1 MKLIKNI
8 SINKLLIRI
17 VLITFI
23 LSVGIIST
31 VSVFNLK
38 AYKQNRD
45 IKINKITSEKI
56 SESINGEFEK
66 AILTTQLISRIFT
79 DENTDI
85 SEKLKTKLENLIKSD
100 NGIQGLY
107 VFIGDPS
114 LYTDIKKNLF
124 RDTTDNFSTLSLNK
138 TGNTVH
144 SSFFETD
151 ELKINP
157 LDFNKLTK
165 NTDILISEPFKIK
178 TGKKSEYVIGFTSP
192 FYHRNKI
199 TGFISVRYKAR
210 TFVSMIAENKLQKC
224 NFILLSPEKSI
235 IAYSGNTQNI
245 GKNILNLH
253 GKEFNLYNQLH
264 QTKQHIPGN
273 ISKILPSDTDR
284 EFEFLSSCTA
294 SSDKNYRN
302 LLILFIIISSAVFII
317 GILLILYLIRKSFLP
332 FKRIINSTEMLSKGV
347 SPVEKTDDLPPE
359 YKNTATNLNKI
370 SQFYNGISAFS
381 EHIISGNFNFHL
393 EERSENDNP
402 SKALNKIS
410 DFLKDRKEEQTSEE
424 RETSLQLWMRK
435 GRFEI
440 SEAERNSS
448 KDIANLSY
456 NIIRSVVNYIDALM
470 GGIYLYDKENEAIEL
485 ISAYAYETQKHFNVR
500 FKPGEGIVGACIL
513 EKKKVV
519 LNNIP
524 EDYIKIATGLGSG
537 TPSFIAVI
545 PIVFKNEINAAVEVA
560 FMNKPEDYKIEFIE
574 QLSDSIGAWID
585 ASLVSTKTAELLE
598 ISQKQTKE
606 LADKEDE
613 LNKKVTELQEIQE
626 KTAEINTRYESMLNA
641 VNQSIMTVEYT
652 LDGTII
658 NCNSVYTEIMGFEP
672 DDIKG
677 KNVLEIVQ
685 DQSESLKQIIEE
697 VKIGKT
703 VKKEVKRYT
712 KDGKEKTLTATYTPY
727 LDKEG
732 KISQI
737 LFFAFDLINIDIN
750 Q

>member
-1 MKLIKNI
+1 MKLNKSI

-38 AYKQNRD
+38 AYKQNQD
-45 IKINKITSEKI
+45 IKINTVTAEKF
-56 SESINGEFEK
+56 SESITGEFEK
-66 AILTTQLISRIFT
+66 AILTTQLISRIIT
-79 DENTDI
+79 NVNTDI
-85 SEKLKTKLENLIKSD
+85 SEELKTKLEKLIKSD
-100 NGIQGLY
+100 KGIQGLF

-114 LYTDIKKNLF
+114 LYTDSKNKLF
-124 RDTTDNFSTLSLNK
+124 RDTTDNFSTLSINK

-144 SSFFETD
+144 SSFFDTD
-151 ELKINP
+151 ELKINS
-157 LDFNKLTK
+157 LDFNRLTK

-178 TGKKSEYVIGFTSP
+178 TGKKSEYVLGFTSP
-192 FYHRNKI
+192 LYHRNKI
-199 TGFISVRYKAR
+199 TGFISVRYR
-210 TFVSMIAENKLQKC
+210 TQSLVSKINSNKHSEC
-224 NFILLSPEKSI
+224 NFILLSPNKSI

-253 GKEFNLYNQLH
+253 GKEFNLYSQLH

-273 ISKILPSDTDR
+273 ITKILPPDTNT
-284 EFEFLSSCTA
+284 EFEFLSSCKA
-294 SSDKNYRN
+294 PSDKKYGN
-302 LLILFIIISSAVFII
+302 LLILFIVISSAVLII
-317 GILLILYLIRKSFLP
+317 GILLLFYFIRKSFLP
-332 FKRIINSTEMLSKGV
+332 YKRLINSIEMLSKGTN
-347 SPVEKTDDLPPE
+347 PIENTGNLPPE
-359 YKNTATNLNKI
+359 YKNTANNLNKI
-370 SQFYNGISAFS
+370 SQFYNDISAFT
-381 EHIISGNFNFHL
+381 EHIISGNFDIHL
-393 EERSENDNP
+393 KERSENDSP

-410 DFLKDRKEEQTSEE
+410 DYLKEKKQEQTTEE
-424 RETSLQLWMRK
+424 KETSLQLWMRK

-440 SEAERNSS
+440 SEAERISS
-448 KDIANLSY
+448 KDIGNLSY

-470 GGIYLYDKENEAIEL
+470 GGIYLYDKENENIEL
-485 ISAYAYETQKHFNVR
+485 ISAYAYETQKHFNVS

-537 TPSFIAVI
+537 TPAFIAVI

-585 ASLVSTKTAELLE
+585 ASLVSTKTGELLE
-598 ISQKQTKE
+598 ISQKQTQE

-626 KTAEINTRYESMLNA
+626 KTAEINTRYESILNA
-641 VNQSIMTVEYT
+641 VNQTIMTVEYT

-658 NCNSVYTEIMGFEP
+658 TCNSVYTDIMGFEP
-672 DDIKG
+672 EDIKG

-697 VKIGKT
+697 VKTGKT
-703 VKKEVKRYT
+703 IKKEVKRYT

-732 KISQI
+732 KIAQI
-737 LFFAFDLINIDIN
+737 LFFAFDISNINN
-750 Q
+750 